1 MFLRSIKSSRGD
13 KADVQYSIMTIII
26 CGVFIAH
33 LIFYIYF
40 V

>member
-1 MFLRSIKSSRGD
+1 MFLRNIKSSMGD

-26 CGVFIAH
+26 CGVFIVH

-40 V
+40 I

>member
-13 KADVQYSIMTIII
+13 KADMQYSIMPIII
-26 CGVFIAH
+26 CGVFIVH
-33 LIFYIYF
+33 LILYIYF